1 MDIFYKDAAE
11 LSSMLSKGEISS
23 LELTKAVIERTDSV
37 EPKVGAFLFQDPEDA
52 LEMAK
57 KSDERR
63 AKGET
68 LGELD
73 GIPVSLKDIV
83 AVENKPL
90 TCASKMLEHY
100 VSPYT
105 ATSVKNLQN
114 NGAVLWGRL
123 NMDEFAMGS
132 SCENSAF
139 KSTRNPWDVSRVP
152 GGSSGGSAAAVSA
165 GETIIALG
173 SDTGGSIRQPAAFC
187 GVVGIKPTYGLV
199 SRYGLA
205 AFASSLDQIG
215 SFSRTV
221 RDGALFLKAVASYDR
236 LDSTSVKIDIPDY
249 ASTLSVDSLKGK
261 KIGIPKE
268 YFVDGMDSEVRA
280 AVEKA
285 VAHCK
290 GLGAEIVEI
299 SLPHTDLAI
308 PVYYIIATAE
318 ASSNLARYDGIRYTH
333 RSDKA
338 HDVVDL
344 YFRSRAEGFG
354 EEVKR
359 RIILGSYVLSSGY
372 YDAYYLRAQ
381 KVRTLIRNDFSEAF
395 KTVDVI
401 AAPTTP
407 ACAFK
412 AGEKSGDPLSMYLND
427 IFTINV
433 NLAGLPG
440 MSLPCGFNSEGMPIG
455 LQLIGRAFD
464 EQNLLSYAYAYEQT
478 AGFLGRNPAL

>member
-1 MDIFYKDAAE
+1 M
-11 LSSMLSKGEISS
+11 LSSGEISAV
-23 LELTKAVIERTDSV
+23 ELAKAFIERTKSV
-37 EPKVGAFLFQDPEDA
+37 DPSVGAFLSYDEA
-52 LEMAK
+52 ATLAMAEA
-57 KSDERR
+57 SDRRR
-63 AKGET
+63 AAGQT

-83 AVENKPL
+83 AVENEPL
-90 TCASKMLEHY
+90 TCASRMLENY

-105 ATSVKNLQN
+105 ATSVSNLLAA
-114 NGAVLWGRL
+114 GAVLWGRL

-139 KSTRNPWDVSRVP
+139 KSTRNPWDLSRVP

-165 GETIIALG
+165 GECVIALG

-215 SFSRTV
+215 SFSRCV
-221 RDGALFLKAVASYDR
+221 RDGALFLKAAASHDR
-236 LDSTSVKIDIPDY
+236 LDSTSVKAEIPDY
-249 ASTLSVDSLKGK
+249 AACLDAGSLRGRR
-261 KIGIPKE
+261 IGVPRE
-268 YFVDGMDSEVRA
+268 YFVDGMDAEVRS
-280 AVEKA
+280 AVEGA
-285 VAHCK
+285 IRHCA

-299 SLPHTDLAI
+299 SLPHTELAI

-318 ASSNLARYDGIRYTH
+318 ASSNLARYDGIRYT
-333 RSDKA
+333 RRAKSA
-338 HDVVDL
+338 SDVVDL
-344 YFRSRAEGFG
+344 YFKSRAEGFG

-381 KVRTLIRNDFSEAF
+381 KVRTLIRRDFEEAF
-395 KTVDVI
+395 GKVDVI
-401 AAPTTP
+401 MTPTAPGT
-407 ACAFK
+407 AFK
-412 AGEKSGDPLSMYLND
+412 AGEKSSDPLSMYLND

-440 MSLPCGFNSEGMPIG
+440 LSLPCGFSSSGLPIG
-455 LQLIGRAFD
+455 LQMIGAAFD
-464 EQNLLSYAYAYEQT
+464 ERNLLSYAYAYEQS
-478 AGFLGRNPAL
+478 AGFAGRNPNISL

>member
-68 LGELD
+68 LGALD

-173 SDTGGSIRQPAAFC
+173 SDTA
-187 GVVGIKPTYGLV
+187 V
-199 SRYGLA
+199 RYA
-205 AFASSLDQIG
+205 
-215 SFSRTV
+215 
-221 RDGALFLKAVASYDR
+221 
-236 LDSTSVKIDIPDY
+236 
-249 ASTLSVDSLKGK
+249 
-261 KIGIPKE
+261 
-268 YFVDGMDSEVRA
+268 
-280 AVEKA
+280 
-285 VAHCK
+285 
-290 GLGAEIVEI
+290 
-299 SLPHTDLAI
+299 SLPH
-308 PVYYIIATAE
+308 
-318 ASSNLARYDGIRYTH
+318 S
-333 RSDKA
+333 
-338 HDVVDL
+338 
-344 YFRSRAEGFG
+344 
-354 EEVKR
+354 
-359 RIILGSYVLSSGY
+359 
-372 YDAYYLRAQ
+372 
-381 KVRTLIRNDFSEAF
+381 
-395 KTVDVI
+395 
-401 AAPTTP
+401 
-407 ACAFK
+407 
-412 AGEKSGDPLSMYLND
+412 
-427 IFTINV
+427 
-433 NLAGLPG
+433 AGL
-440 MSLPCGFNSEGMPIG
+440 S
-455 LQLIGRAFD
+455 A
-464 EQNLLSYAYAYEQT
+464 
-478 AGFLGRNPAL
+478 